1 MNKALVKFLLVPQVY
16 TVKGLA
22 EACWCFLSE
31 WGSVSHSTGAGG
43 YLIGSDCPKI
53 ITDATLF

>member
-22 EACWCFLSE
+22 EACWCVSERMVDLS
-31 WGSVSHSTGAGG
+31 V
-43 YLIGSDCPKI
+43 
-53 ITDATLF
+53 TLQELEDI